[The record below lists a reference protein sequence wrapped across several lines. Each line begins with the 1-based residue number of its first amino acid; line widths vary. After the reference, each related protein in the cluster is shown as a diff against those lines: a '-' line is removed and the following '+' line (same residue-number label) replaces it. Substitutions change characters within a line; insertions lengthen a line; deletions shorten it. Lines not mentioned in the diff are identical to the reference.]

1 MIVIQIT
8 KVVYKRLVKIKVGAC
23 VRFFFFFIKHAM
35 VIKYISLLFY

>member
-23 VRFFFFFIKHAM
+23 VRFFFFIKHAM